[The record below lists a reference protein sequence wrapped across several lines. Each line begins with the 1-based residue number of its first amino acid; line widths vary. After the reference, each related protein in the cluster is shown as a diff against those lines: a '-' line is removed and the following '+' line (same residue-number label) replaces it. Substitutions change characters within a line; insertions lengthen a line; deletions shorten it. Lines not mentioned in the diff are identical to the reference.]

1 MRRDVGSHAH
11 GDAAGAIDEQI
22 RNARRQNDR
31 FFARLIE
38 VGDEIDGFFFEVGE
52 NVFRDFRQPRLGVS
66 HGRRRIAVDGTEI
79 PLPVD
84 QRVAHIEILGQTN
97 HRGVDHRFTVRVI
110 IAGRVAA
117 DLGALAV
124 AAVGGQAEVV
134 HGHQDAPLH
143 GLQPV
148 AHIGQRARDDHAHG
162 VVQVRLAHFCFDI
175 DGKQY

>member
-38 VGDEIDGFFFEVGE
+38 VGDKIDGFFFEVGE
-52 NVFRDFRQPRLGVS
+52 NVFRDFRQPGLGVS

-134 HGHQDAPLH
+134 HGHQDAP
-143 GLQPV
+143 V
-148 AHIGQRARDDHAHG
+148 
-162 VVQVRLAHFCFDI
+162 
-175 DGKQY
+175 